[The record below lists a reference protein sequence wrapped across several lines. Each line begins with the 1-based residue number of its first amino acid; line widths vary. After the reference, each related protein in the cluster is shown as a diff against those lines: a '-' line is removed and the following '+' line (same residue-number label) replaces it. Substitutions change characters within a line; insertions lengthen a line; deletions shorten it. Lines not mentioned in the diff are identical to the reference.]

1 MFFCKIKEYILCMKY
16 FTTLEGIFMKTK
28 NFFVIIS
35 IFVIFICCVGA
46 ISAASED
53 VMNNTV
59 SETDSFEETVSISN
73 DEQAKG
79 VDSSETATGAESN
92 NNDMTN
98 DEKIA
103 VSEDGST
110 LTKDQ
115 SDDKLS
121 ISAHSNFYTI
131 KLKGGYQISSY
142 SQGSI
147 SGTITPPPSYLPGYS
162 FKLYVYDLDE
172 KLVWSGNTFTG
183 YGTSFTQYIPAKS
196 ILPGLYTMYAIN
208 DYDGVKMAESV
219 LGVGGQIAITANN
232 YDANY
237 MSGNKIT
244 VKVTDKVSGKPL
256 RNVLMKV
263 TYANGKTSVSEE
275 FVPDSNGQYS
285 FEPSVGIG
293 TWTVTI
299 SSDTTGVTGSVV
311 KTAVIKK
318 SAVSISASKVTE
330 YKGFKTTL
338 KAVVKSN
345 GKKVNEGTVT
355 FKINGKSYKAAVKNG
370 VATVKVSLTKLKTY
384 KYTAVFSGDNFKTS
398 KKVTSTAVLKQPSKT
413 KINFPNQVVYVDSS
427 RIVTVTV
434 KTTSGKNVAN
444 GKLKIVGG
452 GETQYTTVKNGKAK
466 IKVEGLYIMKHFV
479 GFTSSGETYKKS
491 ITKKFKVSYVPAS
504 HKYKSTSKT
513 VKVTSKFKCLCGKTS
528 THTHR
533 AWSGSYYYNHIISVK

>member
-1 MFFCKIKEYILCMKY
+1 
-16 FTTLEGIFMKTK
+16 MKT
-28 NFFVIIS
+28 NHFFVIFSLFI
-35 IFVIFICCVGA
+35 IFICCVGA
-46 ISAASED
+46 ISAASD
-53 VMNNTV
+53 DAINNTV
-59 SETDSFEETVSISN
+59 SEMDSFEETISNSN
-73 DEQAKG
+73 DEQAIS
-79 VDSSETATGAESN
+79 VDSPESALEAEN
-92 NNDMTN
+92 TITN

-103 VSEDGST
+103 GSQDDSS
-110 LTKDQ
+110 LTKDE

-121 ISAHSNFYTI
+121 ITAHSDFYSI
-131 KLKGGYQISSY
+131 KLNGAYQISSY

-147 SGTITPPPSYLPGYS
+147 TGTITPPPSYLPGYS

-196 ILPGLYTMYAIN
+196 ILPGLYTIYAIN

-219 LGVGGQIAITANN
+219 LGVGGQMTVTANN

-244 VKVTDKVSGKPL
+244 VKVTDKVTGKPL
-256 RNVLMKV
+256 RNVIMKA
-263 TYANGKTSVSEE
+263 TYTNGKKTVSEN
-275 FVPDSNGQYS
+275 FVPNSNGQYS
-285 FEPSVGIG
+285 FEPPVGIG

-299 SSDTTGVTGSVV
+299 SSDTSGITGSVV

-330 YKGFKTTL
+330 YKGYKTTL

-370 VATVKVSLTKLKTY
+370 VATAKVSLSKIKTY
-384 KYTAVFSGDNFKTS
+384 KYTAVFRGDNFKTS

-413 KINFPNQVVYVDSS
+413 KITFPNQVVYVDRSKT
-427 RIVTVTV
+427 VTITV

-444 GKLKIVGG
+444 GKLKVVGAG
-452 GETQYTTVKNGKAK
+452 QTQYVTVKNGKAK
-466 IKVEGLYIMKHFV
+466 MKVQGLNIMKHFV

-491 ITKKFKVSYVPAS
+491 IVQKFKVSYVPAS

-513 VKVTSKFKCLCGKTS
+513 VKVTSKFKCPGCGKTG

-533 AWSGSYYYNHIISVK
+533 AWSGSYYYSHIISVK